1 MHLLADDTEYDEALT
16 EASQFQM
23 PKQLRSMFATI
34 CAYCQLSN
42 PMQLWITH
50 TEAMIED
57 FVRNHSND
65 FAALHDIDK
74 LLQEK
79 GSSCAILGLP
89 LPQGECR
96 SDDETT
102 QLEPCSTQL

>member
-1 MHLLADDTEYDEALT
+1 
-16 EASQFQM
+16 
-23 PKQLRSMFATI
+23 
-34 CAYCQLSN
+34 
-42 PMQLWITH
+42 
-50 TEAMIED
+50 MIED

-65 FAALHDIDK
+65 LAVNEALHDIDK

-102 QLEPCSTQL
+102 QLEPAPSFDELNEEQQCLVEAVLQSIESVGRGDEPVSM